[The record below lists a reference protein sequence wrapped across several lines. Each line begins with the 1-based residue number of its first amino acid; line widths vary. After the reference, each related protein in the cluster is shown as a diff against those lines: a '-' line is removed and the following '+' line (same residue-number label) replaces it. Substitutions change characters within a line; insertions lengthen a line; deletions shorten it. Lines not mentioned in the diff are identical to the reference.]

1 MQLAVSD
8 ASMVPAFKLVKSL
21 RSRCSE
27 TVSAVRDCGRV
38 RRETREVRDR
48 ADAQRGRTSK

>member
-48 ADAQRGRTSK
+48 ADAQRGRMSK